1 MISKKLKRKYKE
13 AFLKFCQD
21 MEEKKRHK
29 VTFLNME
36 IKFSRLF
43 VYTTLKIA
51 RNAIC
56 QKERNF
62 KIIDFL
68 LKFFENPFRFWKKNL
83 SLKSREPKEKK
94 TFPPTPSPREKT
106 GRRGSLKQNEEKKD
120 YKTKNGKINGNLTL
134 SVNFYGFR
142 KI

>member
-1 MISKKLKRKYKE
+1 MVLYHIFKKKLKRKYKE
-13 AFLKFCQD
+13 AFLKFRQD
-21 MEEKKRHK
+21 MEEKNRHK

-56 QKERNF
+56 HKERNF

-68 LKFFENPFRFWKKNL
+68 LNYFENPFRFWKKNL
-83 SLKSREPKEKK
+83 NLKSKENKI
-94 TFPPTPSPREKT
+94 FPLTPSPREKT
-106 GRRGSLKQNEEKKD
+106 GRRGSLRQNEEKKD
-120 YKTKNGKINGNLTL
+120 YKNKNRINGIFLIVVF
-134 SVNFYGFR
+134 S
-142 KI
+142 